1 MELKN
6 IISETLNEI
15 EKMAKTIDN
24 GFNTAQKTPSFF
36 KTPPHLQNTPNPKNA
51 NAPLE
56 SKNAA
61 KIETQEKITE
71 EKEEELKEIITEE
84 IVQEKITEEKEEEL
98 KEIITEEI
106 VQEKITEEKE
116 EESKEIITEEITP
129 KTPTQE
135 TPTQVLIPNER
146 VFLKGLLERTLVL
159 FKGMQALEE
168 KEVLKRLDLVARF
181 LQYQLSVLEK
191 RLESLERENTE

>member
-15 EKMAKTIDN
+15 EKMAKTIDD
-24 GFNTAQKTPSFF
+24 GFNTGQKTPSFF
-36 KTPPHLQNTPNPKNA
+36 KTPPYLQNTKNA
-51 NAPLE
+51 ETPPMSNTE

-71 EKEEELKEIITEE
+71 EKEEE
-84 IVQEKITEEKEEEL
+84 VP
-98 KEIITEEI
+98 
-106 VQEKITEEKE
+106 
-116 EESKEIITEEITP
+116 EIITEEIT
-129 KTPTQE
+129 QE
-135 TPTQVLIPNER
+135 NPTQVLISSER
-146 VFLKGLLERTLVL
+146 VFLKNLLERTLVL
-159 FKGMQALEE
+159 LKGMQALEE
-168 KEVLKRLDLVARF
+168 KEALKRLDLVARF

>member
-51 NAPLE
+51 NASLE
-56 SKNAA
+56 PKNAA
-61 KIETQEKITE
+61 KIET
-71 EKEEELKEIITEE
+71 
-84 IVQEKITEEKEEEL
+84 
-98 KEIITEEI
+98 
-106 VQEKITEEKE
+106 QEKITEEKE

-129 KTPTQE
+129 KNPTQE
-135 TPTQVLIPNER
+135 NPTQALIPNER
-146 VFLKGLLERTLVL
+146 VFLKGLLERTLVF

-168 KEVLKRLDLVARF
+168 KEAMKRLDLVARF
-181 LQYQLSVLEK
+181 LQYQLSALEK

>member
-1 MELKN
+1 MAGRMELKN

-15 EKMAKTIDN
+15 EKMAQTIDD

-36 KTPPHLQNTPNPKNA
+36 KTPPNLQNTPDPKNA

-56 SKNAA
+56 PKNAA

-71 EKEEELKEIITEE
+71 ENTEEKEEEAPEIITEE
-84 IVQEKITEEKEEEL
+84 IA
-98 KEIITEEI
+98 
-106 VQEKITEEKE
+106 
-116 EESKEIITEEITP
+116 
-129 KTPTQE
+129 QE

-168 KEVLKRLDLVARF
+168 KEALKRLDLVMSF
-181 LQYQLSVLEK
+181 LQYQLSALEK

>member
-15 EKMAKTIDN
+15 EKMAKTIDD
-24 GFNTAQKTPSFF
+24 GFDRVQKTPSFF

-51 NAPLE
+51 NTPLE
-56 SKNAA
+56 PKNAA

-71 EKEEELKEIITEE
+71 EKEEIP
-84 IVQEKITEEKEEEL
+84 
-98 KEIITEEI
+98 
-106 VQEKITEEKE
+106 
-116 EESKEIITEEITP
+116 EIITEEITQ
-129 KTPTQE
+129 KTPTQA
-135 TPTQVLIPNER
+135 PILNER

-168 KEVLKRLDLVARF
+168 KEALKRLDLVARF
-181 LQYQLSVLEK
+181 LQYQLSALEK

>member
-1 MELKN
+1 MAGRMELKN

-15 EKMAKTIDN
+15 EKMAKTIND

-56 SKNAA
+56 PKNAA

-71 EKEEELKEIITEE
+71 EKEEIP
-84 IVQEKITEEKEEEL
+84 
-98 KEIITEEI
+98 
-106 VQEKITEEKE
+106 
-116 EESKEIITEEITP
+116 EIITEEITQE
-129 KTPTQE
+129 THTQE

-168 KEVLKRLDLVARF
+168 KEALKRLDLVERF
-181 LQYQLSVLEK
+181 LQYQLSALEK

>member
-6 IISETLNEI
+6 IISETLSEI
-15 EKMAKTIDN
+15 EKMAKTIDD

-51 NAPLE
+51 NTPLE
-56 SKNAA
+56 PKNAT

-71 EKEEELKEIITEE
+71 EEVPEIITEE
-84 IVQEKITEEKEEEL
+84 IA
-98 KEIITEEI
+98 
-106 VQEKITEEKE
+106 
-116 EESKEIITEEITP
+116 
-129 KTPTQE
+129 QE
-135 TPTQVLIPNER
+135 TPTQALIPNER

-168 KEVLKRLDLVARF
+168 KEALKRLDLVERF
-181 LQYQLSVLEK
+181 LQYQLSALEK

>member
-15 EKMAKTIDN
+15 EKMAKTIDD
-24 GFNTAQKTPSFF
+24 GFNTTQKTPSFF
-36 KTPPHLQNTPNPKNA
+36 KTPPHLQNTPNPKNT

-84 IVQEKITEEKEEEL
+84 ITQEN
-98 KEIITEEI
+98 
-106 VQEKITEEKE
+106 
-116 EESKEIITEEITP
+116 
-129 KTPTQE
+129 PTQA
-135 TPTQVLIPNER
+135 LIPNER

-168 KEVLKRLDLVARF
+168 KEALKRLDLVARF
-181 LQYQLSVLEK
+181 LQYQLSALEK

>member
-15 EKMAKTIDN
+15 EKMAKTIDD

-36 KTPPHLQNTPNPKNA
+36 KTPSHLQNTPNPKNA

-56 SKNAA
+56 PKNAA
-61 KIETQEKITE
+61 KNATKIETQEKITE
-71 EKEEELKEIITEE
+71 EKEEELKEIIA
-84 IVQEKITEEKEEEL
+84 
-98 KEIITEEI
+98 
-106 VQEKITEEKE
+106 
-116 EESKEIITEEITP
+116 EEITP

-135 TPTQVLIPNER
+135 NPTQAPIPNER

-168 KEVLKRLDLVARF
+168 KEAMKRLDLVARF
-181 LQYQLSVLEK
+181 LQYQLSALEK

>member
-6 IISETLNEI
+6 IISETLSEI
-15 EKMAKTIDN
+15 EKMAKTIDD
-24 GFNTAQKTPSFF
+24 GFDRMQKTPSFF

-51 NAPLE
+51 NASLE
-56 SKNAA
+56 PKNAA

-71 EKEEELKEIITEE
+71 EKEE
-84 IVQEKITEEKEEEL
+84 
-98 KEIITEEI
+98 
-106 VQEKITEEKE
+106 
-116 EESKEIITEEITP
+116 SKEIITEEITP
-129 KTPTQE
+129 KNPTQA
-135 TPTQVLIPNER
+135 LIPNER

-168 KEVLKRLDLVARF
+168 KEALKRLDLVARF
-181 LQYQLSVLEK
+181 LQYQLSALEK

>member
-1 MELKN
+1 MAGRMELKN

-15 EKMAKTIDN
+15 EKMAKTIDD
-24 GFNTAQKTPSFF
+24 GFDRTQKTPSFF

-56 SKNAA
+56 PKNAA

-71 EKEEELKEIITEE
+71 EKEEELKEII
-84 IVQEKITEEKEEEL
+84 I
-98 KEIITEEI
+98 
-106 VQEKITEEKE
+106 
-116 EESKEIITEEITP
+116 EEITP
-129 KTPTQE
+129 KIPTQE
-135 TPTQVLIPNER
+135 TPTQALIPNER

-168 KEVLKRLDLVARF
+168 KEALKRLDLVARF
-181 LQYQLSVLEK
+181 LQYQLSALEK

>member
-24 GFNTAQKTPSFF
+24 NFDAAQKTPSFF
-36 KTPPHLQNTPNPKNA
+36 KTPPYLQNAKNA
-51 NAPLE
+51 ETPPMSNTEP
-56 SKNAA
+56 KNAA

-71 EKEEELKEIITEE
+71 EKEEEA
-84 IVQEKITEEKEEEL
+84 Q
-98 KEIITEEI
+98 
-106 VQEKITEEKE
+106 
-116 EESKEIITEEITP
+116 EIITEEITP
-129 KTPTQE
+129 KNPTQA
-135 TPTQVLIPNER
+135 PISNER
-146 VFLKGLLERTLVL
+146 VFLKNLLERTLVL
-159 FKGMQALEE
+159 FQGIQALEE
-168 KEVLKRLDLVARF
+168 KDALKRLDLVARF

>member
-15 EKMAKTIDN
+15 EKMAKTIDD

-56 SKNAA
+56 PKNAA
-61 KIETQEKITE
+61 KIET
-71 EKEEELKEIITEE
+71 
-84 IVQEKITEEKEEEL
+84 
-98 KEIITEEI
+98 
-106 VQEKITEEKE
+106 QEKITEEKE
-116 EESKEIITEEITP
+116 EESKEIITEEITQE
-129 KTPTQE
+129 TPTQE
-135 TPTQVLIPNER
+135 NPTQVLIPNER

-168 KEVLKRLDLVARF
+168 KEALKRLDLVARF
-181 LQYQLSVLEK
+181 LQYQLSALEK

>member
-24 GFNTAQKTPSFF
+24 NFDAVQKTPSFF

-51 NAPLE
+51 NTPLE

-71 EKEEELKEIITEE
+71 EN
-84 IVQEKITEEKEEEL
+84 TEEKEEEAP
-98 KEIITEEI
+98 EIIIEEI
-106 VQEKITEEKE
+106 VQEN
-116 EESKEIITEEITP
+116 
-129 KTPTQE
+129 
-135 TPTQVLIPNER
+135 PTQVLISSER

-159 FKGMQALEE
+159 LKGMQALEE
-168 KEVLKRLDLVARF
+168 KEALKRLDLVARF

>member
-1 MELKN
+1 MAGRMELKN
-6 IISETLNEI
+6 IISETLSEI
-15 EKMAKTIDN
+15 EKMAKTIDD

-56 SKNAA
+56 PKNAA

-71 EKEEELKEIITEE
+71 EKEEE
-84 IVQEKITEEKEEEL
+84 
-98 KEIITEEI
+98 
-106 VQEKITEEKE
+106 
-116 EESKEIITEEITP
+116 SKEIITKEI
-129 KTPTQE
+129 TQE
-135 TPTQVLIPNER
+135 TPTQALIPNER

-168 KEVLKRLDLVARF
+168 KEALKRLDLVARF
-181 LQYQLSVLEK
+181 LQYQLSALEK

>member
-24 GFNTAQKTPSFF
+24 GFDTVQKTPSFF

-51 NAPLE
+51 NTPLE
-56 SKNAA
+56 PKNAT
-61 KIETQEKITE
+61 KIET
-71 EKEEELKEIITEE
+71 
-84 IVQEKITEEKEEEL
+84 
-98 KEIITEEI
+98 
-106 VQEKITEEKE
+106 QEKITEEKE

-129 KTPTQE
+129 E
-135 TPTQVLIPNER
+135 NPTQVLIPNER

-168 KEVLKRLDLVARF
+168 KEALKRLDLVARF
-181 LQYQLSVLEK
+181 LQYQLSALEK

>member
-1 MELKN
+1 MAGRMELKN

-15 EKMAKTIDN
+15 EKMAKTIDD

-56 SKNAA
+56 PKNAA
-61 KIETQEKITE
+61 KIETQEKIIE

-84 IVQEKITEEKEEEL
+84 I
-98 KEIITEEI
+98 
-106 VQEKITEEKE
+106 
-116 EESKEIITEEITP
+116 
-129 KTPTQE
+129 TQE
-135 TPTQVLIPNER
+135 TPTQALIPNER

-168 KEVLKRLDLVARF
+168 KEALKRLDLVARF
-181 LQYQLSVLEK
+181 LQYQLSALEK

>member
-15 EKMAKTIDN
+15 EKMAKTIDD
-24 GFNTAQKTPSFF
+24 GFDRVQKTPSFF
-36 KTPPHLQNTPNPKNA
+36 KTPPHLQNTPNHKNA

-56 SKNAA
+56 PKNAA

-71 EKEEELKEIITEE
+71 EKEEEIPKIITEE
-84 IVQEKITEEKEEEL
+84 IAQEN
-98 KEIITEEI
+98 
-106 VQEKITEEKE
+106 
-116 EESKEIITEEITP
+116 
-129 KTPTQE
+129 
-135 TPTQVLIPNER
+135 PTQVLIPNER

-168 KEVLKRLDLVARF
+168 KEALKRLDLVARF
-181 LQYQLSVLEK
+181 LQYQLSALEK

>member
-15 EKMAKTIDN
+15 EKMAKTIDD
-24 GFNTAQKTPSFF
+24 GFDTAQKTPSFF
-36 KTPPHLQNTPNPKNA
+36 KTPPQQNTPKNA

-56 SKNAA
+56 PKNAA
-61 KIETQEKITE
+61 KIET
-71 EKEEELKEIITEE
+71 
-84 IVQEKITEEKEEEL
+84 
-98 KEIITEEI
+98 
-106 VQEKITEEKE
+106 QEKITEEKE
-116 EESKEIITEEITP
+116 EESKEIITEEIAQENP
-129 KTPTQE
+129 KQA
-135 TPTQVLIPNER
+135 LIPNER

-168 KEVLKRLDLVARF
+168 KEAMKRLDLVARF
-181 LQYQLSVLEK
+181 LQYQLSALEK

>member
-15 EKMAKTIDN
+15 EKMAKTIDD
-24 GFNTAQKTPSFF
+24 GFDTVQKTPSFF
-36 KTPPHLQNTPNPKNA
+36 KTPPQQNTPKNA
-51 NAPLE
+51 NTPLE
-56 SKNAA
+56 PKNVA

-71 EKEEELKEIITEE
+71 EKEEEAPEIITEE
-84 IVQEKITEEKEEEL
+84 IVQENPKEA
-98 KEIITEEI
+98 
-106 VQEKITEEKE
+106 
-116 EESKEIITEEITP
+116 
-129 KTPTQE
+129 
-135 TPTQVLIPNER
+135 LIPNER

-168 KEVLKRLDLVARF
+168 KEAMKRLDLVARF
-181 LQYQLSVLEK
+181 LQYQLSALEK

>member
-24 GFNTAQKTPSFF
+24 NFDAAQKTLSFF
-36 KTPPHLQNTPNPKNA
+36 KTPPNLQNAKNA
-51 NAPLE
+51 ETPPMSNTEP
-56 SKNAA
+56 KNAA
-61 KIETQEKITE
+61 KIETQEKIAEENTE
-71 EKEEELKEIITEE
+71 EKEEA
-84 IVQEKITEEKEEEL
+84 Q
-98 KEIITEEI
+98 
-106 VQEKITEEKE
+106 
-116 EESKEIITEEITP
+116 EIITEEIT
-129 KTPTQE
+129 QE
-135 TPTQVLIPNER
+135 NPTQVLIPNER
-146 VFLKGLLERTLVL
+146 VFLKNLLERTLVL

-168 KEVLKRLDLVARF
+168 KEAMKRLDLVARF

>member
-24 GFNTAQKTPSFF
+24 GFDRTQKTPSFF

-56 SKNAA
+56 SKNAT

-84 IVQEKITEEKEEEL
+84 I
-98 KEIITEEI
+98 
-106 VQEKITEEKE
+106 
-116 EESKEIITEEITP
+116 
-129 KTPTQE
+129 TQE
-135 TPTQVLIPNER
+135 TPTQEPPTQALIPNER

-168 KEVLKRLDLVARF
+168 KEALKRLDLVARF
-181 LQYQLSVLEK
+181 LQYQLSALEK
-191 RLESLERENTE
+191 RLESLERENAE

>member
-15 EKMAKTIDN
+15 EKMAKTIDD

-51 NAPLE
+51 NTPLE
-56 SKNAA
+56 PKNAA

-71 EKEEELKEIITEE
+71 EKEEEALEIITEE
-84 IVQEKITEEKEEEL
+84 IVQE
-98 KEIITEEI
+98 
-106 VQEKITEEKE
+106 
-116 EESKEIITEEITP
+116 
-129 KTPTQE
+129 TPTQA
-135 TPTQVLIPNER
+135 LISNER
-146 VFLKGLLERTLVL
+146 VFLKNLLERTLVL

-168 KEVLKRLDLVARF
+168 KEAMKRLDLVARF

>member
-24 GFNTAQKTPSFF
+24 GFNTVQKTPSFF

-51 NAPLE
+51 NTPLE
-56 SKNAA
+56 PKNAA

-71 EKEEELKEIITEE
+71 EN
-84 IVQEKITEEKEEEL
+84 TEEKEEETP
-98 KEIITEEI
+98 EIITEKI
-106 VQEKITEEKE
+106 AQEN
-116 EESKEIITEEITP
+116 P
-129 KTPTQE
+129 A
-135 TPTQVLIPNER
+135 QVLIPNER
-146 VFLKGLLERTLVL
+146 VFLKSLLERTLVL

-168 KEVLKRLDLVARF
+168 KEAMKRLDLVARF

-191 RLESLERENTE
+191 RLESLEREDTE